1 MPRHGLRPRAP
12 SLGLLRPGLGILA
25 LVIVLGAIGG
35 HVLLRAAAPSVRWR
49 INATRDTLRIWLR
62 PGASPLAGYVMRET
76 SFGAFGATEPATA
89 PLTLDLRPG
98 EIVSTRVTVTG
109 PDPEKSRI
117 LAVAP
122 VPPRIAGEEETAGS
136 LVLRSSE
143 PLIAVRGLPA
153 GSWQPAE
160 PGVVTLTRG
169 VAARSYR
176 IVAIGAWGG
185 RSVWSITV
193 PALPEVPVV
202 WFGSSRNGQVYLTI
216 DDGWY
221 PSAYLLQLMRRRH
234 VPVTAFL
241 IARAAEENPG
251 YWRDFVA
258 AGGVIEDHTVD
269 HQDLAQLSFADAAA
283 EWRGPIADY
292 PAWFGVPAPTM
303 GRPPYGRVSAAVRAA
318 AAAAGLKELV
328 MWSAEWLPGKGI
340 ETWNGGPLQ
349 PGDIILL
356 HWVPGVGHELAHL
369 LKTLG
374 KDGLHP
380 APLSLSAG

>member
-1 MPRHGLRPRAP
+1 MPRHGLRLRVP
-12 SLGLLRPGLGILA
+12 SPGLFRPGLGVLA
-25 LVIVLGAIGG
+25 LVIVLGASGV
-35 HVLLRAAAPSVRWR
+35 HVLLRAAAPSVRWHVST
-49 INATRDTLRIWLR
+49 ARDTLRIWLR
-62 PGASPLAGYVMRET
+62 PGASPLAGYVTRET
-76 SFGAFGATEPATA
+76 TWTAFGETEPATA
-89 PLTLDLRPG
+89 ALTLDLRPG
-98 EIVSTRVTVTG
+98 EIVSTRVTVAG
-109 PDPEKSRI
+109 PDPETKRI

-122 VPPRIAGEEETAGS
+122 VPPKIAGEEETAGS

-143 PLIAVRGLPA
+143 PLIAVRGLPP
-153 GSWQPAE
+153 GSWQPAA

-169 VAARSYR
+169 VAAQSYR
-176 IVAIGAWGG
+176 IVAVGAWGG
-185 RSVWSITV
+185 RSVWRVTV
-193 PALPEVPVV
+193 PALPEAPVV
-202 WFGSSRNGQVYLTI
+202 WFGPSRDGQVYLTI

-221 PSAYLLQLMRRRH
+221 PSRYLLQLMRRRH

-241 IARAAEENPG
+241 IARAAEGNPG

-269 HQDLAQLSFADAAA
+269 HADLAQLSFADAAA

-349 PGDIILL
+349 AGDIILL
-356 HWVPGVGHELAHL
+356 HWVPGVGHELARL

-380 APLSLSAG
+380 APLSLGTG

>member
-1 MPRHGLRPRAP
+1 MPRHGPRLRVRSP
-12 SLGLLRPGLGILA
+12 GLLRPGLGILA
-25 LVIVLGAIGG
+25 LAIVLGAIGAR
-35 HVLLRAAAPSVRWR
+35 VLLRAAAPSLRWHV
-49 INATRDTLRIWLR
+49 NTATDTLRIWLR

-76 SFGAFGATEPATA
+76 TFAAFGETEPATA
-89 PLTLDLRPG
+89 ALTLDLRPG
-98 EIVSTRVTVTG
+98 EIASTLVTVAG
-109 PDPEKSRI
+109 PDPQKRRI

-122 VPPRIAGEEETAGS
+122 VLPKIVGEEETASS
-136 LVLRSSE
+136 LLLRSSE

-153 GSWQPAE
+153 GSWRPAE
-160 PGVVTLTRG
+160 PGLVTLPRG
-169 VAARSYR
+169 VAAQSYR
-176 IVAIGAWGG
+176 IVAVGAWGG
-185 RSVWSITV
+185 RSVWRVIA

-202 WFGSSRNGQVYLTI
+202 WFGSSRDGRVYLTI

-221 PSAYLLQLMRRRH
+221 PSTYLLQLMRRRH

-241 IARAAEENPG
+241 IARAAEENLG

-269 HQDLAQLSFADAAA
+269 HADLAQLSFADAEA

-292 PAWFGVPAPTM
+292 PAWFGVPAPAL

-349 PGDIILL
+349 AGDIILL
-356 HWVPGVGHELAHL
+356 HWVPGVGHELARL

-380 APLSLSAG
+380 APLTLSAG